1 VALQGT
7 LETFSVPEVLR
18 LLSGTK
24 KTGLLALDGDR
35 GSGRVWLADG
45 QIVGARSDHE
55 PDGLPEAVLFD
66 LLRYEDGSFVFETG
80 TEYDGE
86 DPGAADV
93 ETALES
99 AERLLEEWR
108 EIESVVPSLR
118 VWVSMVPTISE
129 PSISV
134 TSEQWSALA
143 IVGRGTSGHRLGD
156 ELGLGELD
164 ASRRIRDLVEAG
176 LVEVDDTP
184 VERDLEPISSEA
196 VSEDRTEDSY
206 DRHDGDLDDAS
217 SDRSPDP
224 WTPGP
229 DLAEGLAGFVARSS
243 AEERGDRTSSWAVDE
258 EVVHVETAAVE
269 AIHLDVSHEDTID
282 VTDQVPVDDA
292 VEDDHDDV
300 DQEFDDGFEE
310 DEPQEVAELDAEPTS
325 EDEDAAPEP
334 AAEDETQD
342 EFLSQLANLSPKAAA
357 AIEATASADET
368 ASSTPKLPS
377 GDGDEEINRNLLLKF
392 LSSAKP

>member
-1 VALQGT
+1 MALQGT

-80 TEYDGE
+80 TEYHGE
-86 DPGAADV
+86 DTGTADV
-93 ETALES
+93 EAALES
-99 AERLLEEWR
+99 AEGLLEEWR

-129 PSISV
+129 PSINV

-184 VERDLEPISSEA
+184 VERDLEPVSSET
-196 VSEDRTEDSY
+196 VSEDVAEEAFDV
-206 DRHDGDLDDAS
+206 HDDDLADAS
-217 SDRSPDP
+217 SDRSADA

-229 DLAEGLAGFVARSS
+229 DLAEGLAGFVARAS
-243 AEERGDRTSSWAVDE
+243 ADERDDQTSSWVADE
-258 EVVHVETAAVE
+258 DVVHVETAAAE
-269 AIHLDVSHEDTID
+269 AVHLDVSHDDTID

-292 VEDDHDDV
+292 VDEDDDDV
-300 DQEFDDGFEE
+300 DAGFDDGFED
-310 DEPQEVAELDAEPTS
+310 DETEEVDELDAEPADG
-325 EDEDAAPEP
+325 DEVASDP